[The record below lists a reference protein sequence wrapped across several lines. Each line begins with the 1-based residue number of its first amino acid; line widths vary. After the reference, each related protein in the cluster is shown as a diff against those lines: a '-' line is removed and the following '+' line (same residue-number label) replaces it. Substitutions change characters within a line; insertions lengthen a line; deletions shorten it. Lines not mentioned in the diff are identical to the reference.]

1 MAIAGVKRAI
11 QLLVLFLSPLILN
24 AYFSN
29 HPSVNVPTSWQN
41 FYNSDRGSWKFNDN
55 THVRPILALDLNGQ
69 PSFGFGFLRNGT
81 TNAFYLVTLKIAM
94 RPNSSFSDYG
104 PPPVVLWSVNPNRP
118 VEENA
123 TLELT
128 VNGKLVLTDVDGTP
142 VWSANTSGT
151 FVTGM
156 NLSLGGNLKLVNGSG
171 SVVWQSYRFPTNT
184 WLPEQRL
191 RIGRNLHASVS
202 MSNLSSGMFYLSIT
216 RGGINAYIKSVPP
229 QLYKTLLRFHANNAT
244 PLRFGIG
251 SLTLSSNYVTY
262 NQIEK
267 GDFQFMRMEPD
278 GHLNVYQL
286 IDGYKVTLYSDLLKD
301 EHYGDCAYPTVCG
314 NYGVCF
320 EGQCS
325 CAGGGSSIY
334 FRQLNATAAS
344 FGCRE
349 VTPLSCPDAQL
360 HTFLEVMNVTCFN
373 FAPQLSNIDAE
384 SCRRECLK
392 NCSCKAAMF
401 RYQDNTSIG
410 TCYLPS
416 HIFSLMAIR
425 KEVFN
430 YNALAFIKVQR
441 STHKKSKS
449 SLVSVLVPS
458 ILAPLL
464 CFAFFISVCYRYV
477 MQKGRKNIEGK
488 QRENSGDESSIHLFN
503 EMKKFSFEDL
513 SNATQEFGVKL
524 GGGGFGDVFEGMLGD
539 GTRVAVKRLGSD
551 VGQGRKE
558 FLAEVKT
565 IGSIHH
571 FNLVR
576 LVGYCA
582 ERSNRLLVYEFM
594 CNGSLGKWI
603 FNQDQEQTLN
613 WETRKK
619 IIHGIAE
626 GLKYLHVHCNPNI
639 IHFDIKPQNILLDE
653 KFNVKISDFG
663 LAKLISRDQSDVTT
677 VAKGTPGYMAPEFI
691 RGRNFSAKIDV
702 YSFGILILEIIGG
715 RKNRDSTQVDYL
727 IDMVKVKAEEGQ
739 LSDLVDDRNED
750 MQCHKEE
757 AVKLLRIGIS
767 CLQTDHHKRPSV
779 SQVIHVLEGSMDV
792 EPITDYSFLSMFPM
806 DSPLEANRAVSAPLI
821 ASVLSGPR

>member
-24 AYFSN
+24 TYFSN
-29 HPSVNVPTSWQN
+29 HPSANVPTSWQN
-41 FYNSDRGSWKFNDN
+41 FYHSDRGSWKFNDN

-81 TNAFYLVTLKIAM
+81 TNAFYLVTLKIAI

-104 PPPVVLWSVNPNRP
+104 PPPVVLWSANPNRP

-449 SLVSVLVPS
+449 SLVSVLGP
-458 ILAPLL
+458 
-464 CFAFFISVCYRYV
+464 
-477 MQKGRKNIEGK
+477 
-488 QRENSGDESSIHLFN
+488 
-503 EMKKFSFEDL
+503 
-513 SNATQEFGVKL
+513 
-524 GGGGFGDVFEGMLGD
+524 
-539 GTRVAVKRLGSD
+539 
-551 VGQGRKE
+551 
-558 FLAEVKT
+558 
-565 IGSIHH
+565 
-571 FNLVR
+571 
-576 LVGYCA
+576 
-582 ERSNRLLVYEFM
+582 ERCDNR
-594 CNGSLGKWI
+594 S
-603 FNQDQEQTLN
+603 
-613 WETRKK
+613 
-619 IIHGIAE
+619 
-626 GLKYLHVHCNPNI
+626 
-639 IHFDIKPQNILLDE
+639 
-653 KFNVKISDFG
+653 
-663 LAKLISRDQSDVTT
+663 
-677 VAKGTPGYMAPEFI
+677 KGTPGYMAPEFI

-757 AVKLLRIGIS
+757 AVKLQRIGIS

>member
-81 TNAFYLVTLKIAM
+81 TNAFYLVTLKIAI

-104 PPPVVLWSVNPNRP
+104 PPPVVLWSANPNRP

-142 VWSANTSGT
+142 VWSANTSGA

-191 RIGRNLHASVS
+191 RIGRNLTASVS

-216 RGGINAYIKSVPP
+216 PGGINAYINSVPP

-286 IDGYKVTLYSDLLKD
+286 IDGYKETLYSDLLKD
-301 EHYGDCAYPTVCG
+301 EHYDDCAYPRC
-314 NYGVCF
+314 
-320 EGQCS
+320 CS

-416 HIFSLMAIR
+416 QIFSLMAIR

-430 YNALAFIKVQR
+430 YNAVAFIKVQR

-594 CNGSLGKWI
+594 CNGSLDKWI

-626 GLKYLHVHCNPNI
+626 GLKYLHSH
-639 IHFDIKPQNILLDE
+639 
-653 KFNVKISDFG
+653 
-663 LAKLISRDQSDVTT
+663 VTT

-702 YSFGILILEIIGG
+702 YSFGILILEIIAG
-715 RKNRDSTQVDYL
+715 RKNRDSSQVDYL
-727 IDMVKVKAEEGQ
+727 IDIVKVKAEEGQ

-792 EPITDYSFLSMFPM
+792 EPITDYSFCQCFPWI
-806 DSPLEANRAVSAPLI
+806 LH
-821 ASVLSGPR
+821 